1 MMKRKMKILIA
12 YDGSACA
19 EAALDDLQL
28 AGLPGEA
35 EVLVVSVTELW
46 LPAPPP
52 SSFEVMELAQG
63 IYVPSD
69 LTRVYSQ
76 DAPAVQAAEAL
87 ANQAASRLRTNF
99 PGWQV
104 AIQIAVGSPKRELL
118 LQADAFKPDLIVVGS
133 HGHSALGRLLLGSV
147 SQGVLN
153 DARGSVR
160 IARGRIEEP
169 NTPVR
174 IVVGV
179 DGSDASSEAVREVA
193 SRNWPP
199 GSEVRI
205 IAVTDPLTP
214 TLIGSLIP
222 PVGRMVDESNE
233 EDRKWLSELLR
244 KSAEELKDSTLK
256 VSTEIAVGDPRRVLI
271 EKADASGA
279 DCIFVG
285 SVGFNNRFERFV
297 LGSVSASVAARAHC
311 SVEVVR
317 RPKNDGSNGQDQ
329 QFDYSRN

>member
-1 MMKRKMKILIA
+1 MKKKMKILIA

-19 EAALDDLQL
+19 EAALDDLRL
-28 AGLPGEA
+28 AGLPGDA

-46 LPAPPP
+46 LPAPP
-52 SSFEVMELAQG
+52 SSFAIMELAQG
-63 IYVPSD
+63 VYVPSD

-87 ANQAASRLRTNF
+87 ANRAASRLRTNF
-99 PGWQV
+99 PGWDV
-104 AIQIAVGSPKRELL
+104 ATQIAVGSPKRELL
-118 LQADAFKPDLIVVGS
+118 GQAESFKPDLIVVGS

-147 SQGVLN
+147 SQGVLS

-160 IARGRIEEP
+160 IARGRVEEP

-179 DGSDASSEAVREVA
+179 DGSAASAEAVREVA
-193 SRNWPP
+193 SRNWPA

-205 IAVTDPLTP
+205 IAVTDPLTT
-214 TLIGSLIP
+214 TLLGSLIP
-222 PVGRMVDESNE
+222 PLGRIVEESND
-233 EDRKWLSELLR
+233 EDRKWLTELLR
-244 KSAEELKDSTLK
+244 KSTAELKDSTLK
-256 VSTEIAVGDPRRVLI
+256 VSTEIAEGDPRRVLV
-271 EKADASGA
+271 EKAEASRA

-317 RPKNDGSNGQDQ
+317 RPKNDGDQ
-329 QFDYSRN
+329 KFDYSRN

>member
-1 MMKRKMKILIA
+1 MKKKMKILIA

-28 AGLPGEA
+28 AGLPGDA

-46 LPAPPP
+46 LPAPPA

-63 IYVPSD
+63 VYVPTD

-87 ANQAASRLRTNF
+87 ADRAATRLRTKF
-99 PGWQV
+99 PGWGV
-104 AIQIAVGSPKRELL
+104 ATQIAVGSPKRELL
-118 LQADAFKPDLIVVGS
+118 GQAESFKPDLIVVGS

-160 IARGRIEEP
+160 IARGRVEEP

-179 DGSDASSEAVREVA
+179 DGSGASAEAVREVA
-193 SRNWPP
+193 SRNWPA

-214 TLIGSLIP
+214 TLLGSLIP
-222 PVGRMVDESNE
+222 PLGRIVEESNE
-233 EDRKWLSELLR
+233 EDRKWLTELLR
-244 KSAEELKDSTLK
+244 KSAEEFKDSTLK
-256 VSTEIAVGDPRRVLI
+256 VSTEIAEGDPRRVLG
-271 EKADASGA
+271 EKAEALRA

-317 RPKNDGSNGQDQ
+317 RPKNDGGSDQ
-329 QFDYSRN
+329 AWQLDYSLN

>member
-1 MMKRKMKILIA
+1 MKKKMKILIA

-28 AGLPGEA
+28 AGLPAHA

-46 LPAPPP
+46 LPAPP
-52 SSFEVMELAQG
+52 SSFEIMELAQG
-63 IYVPSD
+63 VYLPSN
-69 LTRVYSQ
+69 LPRVYSQ

-87 ANQAASRLRTNF
+87 ANRAASRLRTNF
-99 PGWQV
+99 PGWNV
-104 AIQIAVGSPKRELL
+104 ATQMAVGSPKRELL
-118 LQADAFKPDLIVVGS
+118 GQAESFKPDLIVVGS

-153 DARGSVR
+153 EARGSVR
-160 IARGRIEEP
+160 IARGRVEEP

-179 DGSDASSEAVREVA
+179 DGSDASAEAVREVA
-193 SRNWPP
+193 SRNWPA

-205 IAVTDPLTP
+205 IAVTDPLTR
-214 TLIGSLIP
+214 TLLGSLIP
-222 PVGRMVDESNE
+222 PLGKIVEESNE

-244 KSAEELKDSTLK
+244 KSAEEFKDSTLK
-256 VSTEIAVGDPRRVLI
+256 VCTEIAEGDPRRVLV
-271 EKADASGA
+271 EMAEAERA

-317 RPKNDGSNGQDQ
+317 KPKNTGDQ

>member
-1 MMKRKMKILIA
+1 MKKGIKILIA

-35 EVLVVSVTELW
+35 EALVVSVTELW

-52 SSFEVMELAQG
+52 SGFEVKELAQG
-63 IYVPSD
+63 AYAPSD

-76 DAPAVQAAEAL
+76 DQPAVQAAEAL
-87 ANQAASRLRTNF
+87 TNRAASRLRANF
-99 PGWQV
+99 PGWKV
-104 AIQIAVGSPKRELL
+104 ATQIAVGSPRRELL
-118 LQADAFKPDLIVVGS
+118 RQAATWKPDLIVVGS

-160 IARGRIEEP
+160 IARGRVEEP

-174 IVVGV
+174 LLVGV
-179 DGSDASSEAVREVA
+179 DGSDASDEAVREVA
-193 SRNWPP
+193 SRDWPR

-214 TLIGSLIP
+214 TLLGSLIP
-222 PVGRMVDESNE
+222 PLGKIVEESNE
-233 EDRKWLSELLR
+233 EDRQWLTALLR
-244 KSAEELKDSTLK
+244 KSSEAFKNSSLK
-256 VSTEIAVGDPRRVLI
+256 VSTEIAEGDPRRVLV
-271 EKADASGA
+271 EKAETSRA

-285 SVGFNNRFERFV
+285 SIGFNNRFERFV

-317 RPKNDGSNGQDQ
+317 RPKSDEGNGHVQ
-329 QFDYSRN
+329 QSDYSRN

>member
-1 MMKRKMKILIA
+1 MKILIA

-35 EVLVVSVTELW
+35 EALVVSVTELW

-63 IYVPSD
+63 VYVPSD

-87 ANQAASRLRTNF
+87 VNAAASRLRTNF
-99 PGWQV
+99 PGWDV
-104 AIQIAVGSPKRELL
+104 ATRIGLGSPKRELL
-118 LQADAFKPDLIVVGS
+118 RQAEAWAPDLIVVGS

-153 DARGSVR
+153 EARGSVR
-160 IARGRIEEP
+160 IARGRVEEP

-174 IVVGV
+174 LVVGV
-179 DGSDASSEAVREVA
+179 DGSDASTEAVREVA
-193 SRNWPP
+193 SRNWPA

-214 TLIGSLIP
+214 TLLGRVIP
-222 PVGRMVDESNE
+222 PLGRIVEESNE
-233 EDRKWLSELLR
+233 EDRQWLTELLR
-244 KSAEELKDSTLK
+244 KSAEELKNSTLK
-256 VSTEIAVGDPRRVLI
+256 VSTEIAVGDPRRVLA
-271 EKADASGA
+271 EKAEESRA

-317 RPKNDGSNGQDQ
+317 RPKSDAVNGKDQ
-329 QFDYSRN
+329 EMDYSRN